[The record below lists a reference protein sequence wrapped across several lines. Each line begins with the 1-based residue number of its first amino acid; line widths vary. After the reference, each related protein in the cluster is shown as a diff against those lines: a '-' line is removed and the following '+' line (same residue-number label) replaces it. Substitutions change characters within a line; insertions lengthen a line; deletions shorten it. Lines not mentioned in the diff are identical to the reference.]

1 MSGDLQRD
9 GVKFCRT
16 IFDTVRKMSADGLGV
31 TRQGYSQ
38 TETDV
43 INYLP
48 SIGAELGMEIH
59 TDPAGNVWMTYP
71 GRNREL
77 NSFVTGSRADSV
89 PQGGNYDGLAGVTAA
104 LCVAWWMRR
113 NNFTPE
119 RDYVVLVMRCE
130 ESSFFGKAY
139 VGSLAI
145 TGRLTDADMML
156 KHRTENTTLGE
167 CVAACG
173 FRAADLTSG
182 KPLLDLSKIEAF
194 VELHIEQGPTLD
206 SSSTERV
213 GIVTGI
219 RGNVRHRCV
228 RCIGQTAHSGA
239 VDKQYRHDALLATVE
254 LLHRMDRHWDEWLG
268 KGADLVFT
276 VGVMHTGRTAAIS
289 VIPGEVEFTV
299 DMRSLSMDTV
309 EQFHDLMVR
318 EAEAVARERGVKFE
332 FDGGFHRERAAER
345 QACKGRRPLRR
356 AGAPPR
362 KRRRARHGRAR
373 QCGRARHHDLRCQPE
388 RFAQS
393 LRGHEDRGLHEGR
406 GHPLEHGRTLRGTLK
421 EVGARPCAAGS
432 RRGGGAPQS
441 IQNKNKDDNH
451 RSHQTPSHAGAGL

>member
-43 INYLP
+43 INYLT

-77 NSFVTGSRADSV
+77 NSFVTGSHADSV

-139 VGSLAI
+139 VGSFAI

-318 EAEAVARERGVKFE
+318 ESEVVARERGVKFE
-332 FDGGFHRERAAER
+332 FDKKLVTAASTVSEPLSAKLVKAAGLCGGPA
-345 QACKGRRPLRR
+345 RRLAR
-356 AGAPPR
+356 G
-362 KRRRARHGRAR
+362 ARHATPVLSNAGVPATMIFVAN
-373 QCGRARHHDLRCQPE
+373 QNGSHNPY
-388 RFAQS
+388 
-393 LRGHEDRGLHEGR
+393 EDMKIEDFMKGAAILWSTV
-406 GHPLEHGRTLRGTLK
+406 EHYEEL
-421 EVGARPCAAGS
+421 
-432 RRGGGAPQS
+432 
-441 IQNKNKDDNH
+441 
-451 RSHQTPSHAGAGL
+451 

>member
-16 IFDTVRKMSADGLGV
+16 IFDTVRKMSVDGLGV

-43 INYLP
+43 INYLK
-48 SIGAELGMEIH
+48 SIGSELGMEIH

-77 NSFVTGSRADSV
+77 NSFVAGSHADSV

-104 LCVAWWMRR
+104 LAVAWWMRR
-113 NNFTPE
+113 TNYTPE
-119 RDYVVLVMRCE
+119 RDYVVLIMRCE

-145 TGRLTDADMML
+145 TGKLTDADMML
-156 KHRTENTTLGE
+156 KHRSENTTLGE

-206 SSSTERV
+206 SSETERV

-219 RGNVRHRCV
+219 RGNVRHRNV

-239 VDKQYRHDALLATVE
+239 VDKQYRHDAVMATVD
-254 LLHRMDRHWDEWLG
+254 LLHRMDCHWDEWLE

-276 VGVMHTGRTAAIS
+276 VGVMQTGRTAAIS
-289 VIPGEVEFTV
+289 VIPGEVSFTI
-299 DMRSLSMDTV
+299 DMRSLSMDTC
-309 EQFHDLMVR
+309 EGFHNLLLQ
-318 EAEAVARERGVKFE
+318 EAEAVAKKRGVKFE
-332 FDGGFHRERAAER
+332 FDKKLVTAASKVDE
-345 QACKGRRPLRR
+345 ALSAKLV
-356 AGAPPR
+356 
-362 KRRRARHGRAR
+362 K
-373 QCGRARHHDLRCQPE
+373 
-388 RFAQS
+388 
-393 LRGHEDRGLHEGR
+393 
-406 GHPLEHGRTLRGTLK
+406 
-421 EVGARPCAAGS
+421 AAGMCGVPV
-432 RRGGGAPQS
+432 RRLAS
-441 IQNKNKDDNH
+441 
-451 RSHQTPSHAGAGL
+451 GAGHDTAVLSNAGVPATMIFVANQNGSHNPYEDMKIEDFMKGVAILWSTVEHYEAL